1 MNSLEKWILEGL
13 LSLGGQKRST
23 NLLDTDWFSTYLPV
37 REVDMAKSGDFQNQN
52 GGLGITLFFINTA
65 FLGE

>member
-23 NLLDTDWFSTYLPV
+23 NLLDTDWLSTYL
-37 REVDMAKSGDFQNQN
+37 AKSGDFQNQN